1 MRTPR
6 RSEVEAAV
14 KRLGY
19 KWFENGDYNVNIVG
33 IRNSDT
39 GSKVTNLF
47 DDWITISWK
56 EQGKWC
62 YQIYAATTEP
72 GKKGM
77 LEGKAKGGVFILK
90 EGQYRGSHE
99 IGLHLG
105 KYKALRQCGA
115 LRGYRDGDRD
125 LEFDLVQEQEVWNAG
140 VNIHKAGKNSTYVE
154 NWSEGCQVFKIE
166 QDFNEFMKI
175 IEKAATIYG
184 DRFTYTLIGS
194 KDITF
199 LPLP

>member
-19 KWFENGDYNVNIVG
+19 KWFETGDYNVNIVG
-33 IRNSDT
+33 IRNSST
-39 GSKVTNLF
+39 GAKVTNLF

-56 EQGKWC
+56 QQGKWC

-90 EGQYRGSHE
+90 RGAVSR
-99 IGLHLG
+99 I
-105 KYKALRQCGA
+105 A
-115 LRGYRDGDRD
+115 
-125 LEFDLVQEQEVWNAG
+125 
-140 VNIHKAGKNSTYVE
+140 
-154 NWSEGCQVFKIE
+154 
-166 QDFNEFMKI
+166 
-175 IEKAATIYG
+175 
-184 DRFTYTLIGS
+184 
-194 KDITF
+194 
-199 LPLP
+199 